1 MENRFEITGEIWL
14 YPGKGGWHFV
24 SLPPDLSR
32 RIRAAFGG
40 LNQGWGSLPAFAELG
55 GSRWKTSLFP
65 DSKLGCYL
73 LPVKV
78 DARRKEGVG
87 EGDVVT
93 LVLEIAPL
101 A

>member
-1 MENRFEITGEIWL
+1 MEKRIEITGEIWL

-32 RIRAAFGG
+32 HIRSVFGG
-40 LNQGWGSLPAFAELG
+40 LDQGWGALPAYAELG

-65 DSKLGCYL
+65 DSKRGCYL
-73 LPVKV
+73 LPIKA

-87 EGDVVT
+87 VGDVVT
-93 LVLEIAPL
+93 LVLEFVPRA
-101 A
+101 